1 MEFENLHS
9 VIGAMCFSSMNFE
22 EINHLFESLRQ
33 SGFNFTP
40 QTRSFNPLEEFA
52 DRTREKELA
61 HSKVLKNLFNPKGSH
76 GKQSIFL
83 NEFLDYIR
91 LNQLRREN
99 GPDLS
104 IVVSQNIE
112 EVEISDEYCISE
124 FTDGKDSGR
133 IDIYIELKL
142 KNQERSVG
150 VIIENKLNNAG
161 FQYKQLQRYRKAIA
175 NKLGSKGLVVVVC
188 LPLLIADKEE
198 YKDCDCIIYPNQL
211 ANIIESATKL
221 VEMDSNINLIK
232 AYTTYLRNLHS
243 INTNMDNAK
252 KLYKLLEDNN
262 PKADGSSAKV
272 KISDIPSLIEAYNS
286 LPRFYLYEIKKKLE
300 ETISDDG
307 INSKYTCK
315 MDDSTKD
322 YLDVWDE
329 KIYRDKER
337 WQWVSIAASIDSIWI
352 YVVSNEKDDNSR
364 RKKAKEINYGLEDKT
379 GSLYWYKPIRTDNG
393 KELEDDENFIIS
405 FKDELP
411 DINSI
416 VKKITNI
423 LERMDQKS
431 R

>member
-1 MEFENLHS
+1 MSFEW
-9 VIGAMCFSSMNFE
+9 
-22 EINHLFESLRQ
+22 INQLFESLRQ
-33 SGFNFTP
+33 SGFNLTP
-40 QTRSFNPLEEFA
+40 QTRSFNPLEEFT
-52 DRTREKELA
+52 DRVREKELA

-76 GKQSIFL
+76 GKQSLFL
-83 NEFLDYIR
+83 NGFLDYIR
-91 LNQLRREN
+91 INHIRREN

-104 IVVSQNIE
+104 KVVSNNIE
-112 EVEISDEYCISE
+112 KVEIRDEYCISE
-124 FTDGKDSGR
+124 FTNGKDSGR

-142 KNQERSVG
+142 KNQERCVG
-150 VIIENKLNNAG
+150 IIIENKLNNAG
-161 FQYKQLQRYRKAIA
+161 FQYNQLLRYRKAIA

-188 LPLLIADKEE
+188 LPLIIVDKDREE
-198 YKDCDCIIYPNQL
+198 YKECDCIINPNQL

-243 INTNMDNAK
+243 INANMDNAK
-252 KLYKLLEDNN
+252 ILYYVLKNADIK
-262 PKADGSSAKV
+262 PKDDGNTAKV
-272 KISDIPSLIEAYNS
+272 KISDIQSLIEAYNS
-286 LPRFYLYEIKKKLE
+286 LPRFYLYEIQKELNKVK
-300 ETISDDG
+300 SDDG
-307 INSKYTCK
+307 LKSKYTCK
-315 MDDSTKD
+315 MDDSLKD